1 MPKERRSTSIRLS
14 AALIFAVALTGCATA
29 PWPRAPS
36 RLTQEDLLADAK
48 AEQMAGRLKVP
59 PIMTVRDAKLMVEQL
74 DHRLENATGN
84 RRAMELTLD
93 DITFFGTL
101 TAVAGVAG
109 KSIAARNIG
118 AGVAGLASAITGHYN
133 PKGQRIAFM
142 TAWGQTQCLMSAL
155 NGIDSSVYKK
165 FPLSADGKK
174 RLGTLGGQDGTQPV
188 DADLAYSEIPQIT
201 YDRVGDIVLQLSNSL
216 DAIQT
221 SGASLS
227 DIRTIATQV
236 SEAAKAASSAP
247 AVVNSASK
255 LKLDAANIAQKKA
268 SHRVSTLRFEIK
280 QAKSQKISGSK
291 SPAVPHKA
299 NASEL
304 STQLSEARISSDKA
318 AKAKAQALA
327 KAKKHLAK
335 VTAQKNEIIADIAVK
350 TAFLSAVVQYK
361 ASANACAKLVSVQ

>member
-1 MPKERRSTSIRLS
+1 MD
-14 AALIFAVALTGCATA
+14 V
-29 PWPRAPS
+29 
-36 RLTQEDLLADAK
+36 DA
-48 AEQMAGRLKVP
+48 
-59 PIMTVRDAKLMVEQL
+59 AKLMVEQL
-74 DHRLENATGN
+74 DHRLENASGI
-84 RRAMELTLD
+84 RRATELTLD

-133 PKGQRIAFM
+133 PKAQRIAFM
-142 TAWGQTQCLMSAL
+142 TAWGQTRCLMSAL
-155 NGIDSSVYKK
+155 NGIDSAIYYK

-174 RLGTLGGQDGTQPV
+174 RLGSLGGQDGTQPV
-188 DADLAYSEIPQIT
+188 DADLAYSDIPQIT
-201 YDRVGDIVLQLSNSL
+201 YDRVGDIVFQLSNSL

-247 AVVNSASK
+247 AVVNSASQV
-255 LKLDAANIAQKKA
+255 KLDASNVAQQKA
-268 SHRVSTLRFEIK
+268 YAAVVSARATYDQAYSSVLALGKIN
-280 QAKSQKISGSK
+280 QAKSEALSGSK
-291 SPAVPHKA
+291 APSAPHKS

-304 STQLSEARISSDKA
+304 DIKLSNAKNKLAR
-318 AKAKAQALA
+318 AKRHFAE
-327 KAKKHLAK
+327 

-350 TAFLSAVVQYK
+350 TTFLSAVVQYE
-361 ASANACAKLVSVQ
+361 ASANACTKLVSVQ